1 MLLCK
6 ALPPSLPSI
15 PPTFTPLPSPPTLP
29 PSLLHTLPPSHLPLG
44 INIGAAGAVVSL
56 FNELIH
62 PYFKNRDHDQLYV
75 GLTVQLAAIVALMI
89 TGIVLGATKAF

>member
-15 PPTFTPLPSPPTLP
+15 PPTFTPLPNPP
-29 PSLLHTLPPSHLPLG
+29 TLPPSHLPLG